1 MDASKPFPRPP
12 ISKIDASTQTANFP
26 LFYRSQASQTDSLHP
41 FPTETNRKNPEIQQ
55 MWEKLD
61 FARETLD
68 TAREKLLISL
78 KILMQI
84 AKEKGIKAGE
94 NIEAIMRN
102 PLFRQIPYY
111 AQISLIYNS
120 IRMVAKL

>member
-1 MDASKPFPRPP
+1 
-12 ISKIDASTQTANFP
+12 
-26 LFYRSQASQTDSLHP
+26 
-41 FPTETNRKNPEIQQ
+41 